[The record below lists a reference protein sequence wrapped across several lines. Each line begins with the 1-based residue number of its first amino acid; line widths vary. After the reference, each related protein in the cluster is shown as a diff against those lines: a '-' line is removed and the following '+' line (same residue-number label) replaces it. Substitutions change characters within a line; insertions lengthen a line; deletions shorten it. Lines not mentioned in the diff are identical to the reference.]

1 MTSERDGTLPGFD
14 APGAQADLMEQ
25 LRGPEGSRVRA
36 DALGQLEALEGRLEV
51 LRREGI
57 SPNRAT
63 ALEAALLA
71 VKSARSTLMA
81 IEVGRDM
88 RHPSR

>member
-1 MTSERDGTLPGFD
+1 MTFARDRTSPGSD
-14 APGAQADLMEQ
+14 GPGAQSDLMEQ
-25 LRGPEGSRVRA
+25 LRGPEGGRARA